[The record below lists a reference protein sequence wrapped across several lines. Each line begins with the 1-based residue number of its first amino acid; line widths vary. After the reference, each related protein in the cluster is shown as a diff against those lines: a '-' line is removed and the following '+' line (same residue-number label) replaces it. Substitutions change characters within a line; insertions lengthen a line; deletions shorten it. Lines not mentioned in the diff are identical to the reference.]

1 MMTIYIGIMM
11 KMVLHPLYGSKIKE
25 KVVMKM
31 PTRYECPNGHG
42 IFFSQGC
49 CPDCGAMLDE
59 VLLEASYPYET
70 ESVPYDEEKD

>member
-1 MMTIYIGIMM
+1 
-11 KMVLHPLYGSKIKE
+11 
-25 KVVMKM
+25 MKM